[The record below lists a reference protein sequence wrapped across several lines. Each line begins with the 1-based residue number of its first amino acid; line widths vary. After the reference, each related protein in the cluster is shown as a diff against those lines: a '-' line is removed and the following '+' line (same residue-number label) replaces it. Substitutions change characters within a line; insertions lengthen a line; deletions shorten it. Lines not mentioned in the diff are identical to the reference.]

1 MLNVILKASS
11 PKSLACIYP
20 MYEILQFIKQQGECL
35 DSEIAEATGIPL
47 PKVRLLLAELAA
59 KKEVI
64 LCNLTKY
71 VKGKE
76 TKAIICRKAGYSPPA
91 KPGAKPKVQL
101 TLS

>member
-1 MLNVILKASS
+1 M
-11 PKSLACIYP
+11 P
-20 MYEILQFIKQQGECL
+20 MNEILQFIKKQGECL
-35 DSEIAEATGIPL
+35 DTEIAEATGIPL

-76 TKAIICRKAGYSPPA
+76 TKAIICRKAGYEPTA
-91 KPGAKPKVQL
+91 KLGSNKKVGI